1 MEQLARQVDEGSY
14 RVDPRRVA
22 EAIVSSVRTTGHKR

>member
-1 MEQLARQVDEGSY
+1 MERLAREVQEGSY

-22 EAIVSSVRTTGHKR
+22 EAIISSVRSTGDKR